1 MAAFCVA
8 SFLARDDFVW
18 KLRNTALLPK
28 RSNAKIQMA
37 TIFKIIF
44 TLSVYW
50 SWFWI
55 RPMVIVHS
63 ERHWQ
68 CVWHPSEVSVEICC
82 VICDVISWDPR
93 RDKTTLR
100 VPPDTVIGKRV
111 TLWAT
116 MIDIRD
122 HTHKGPTY
130 IILSKTLN
138 FLSEWSVFWTALFYK
153 CPCTNHFGR
162 KMWNIGY

>member
-1 MAAFCVA
+1 MALYGSYAILHFCQ
-8 SFLARDDFVW
+8 
-18 KLRNTALLPK
+18 K

-55 RPMVIVHS
+55 RPVVILHS

-68 CVWHPSEVSVEICC
+68 CVWHPSEVSVVICC
-82 VICDVISWDPR
+82 VICDVIR
-93 RDKTTLR
+93 RDLR
-100 VPPDTVIGKRV
+100 LPSDTVIGKRV

-122 HTHKGPTY
+122 HTHKGLTY

-138 FLSEWSVFWTALFYK
+138 FLSEWSVFWTDLFHK
-153 CPCTNHFGR
+153 CPCSAKFPLEEKCETQFGSAR
-162 KMWNIGY
+162 WDFC